1 MATYDLI
8 IRNGNLVMFD
18 SIVQG
23 DIAIKEGKIKEVTIG
38 KNIDALATR
47 EINAEGQRHPPRIN

>member
-1 MATYDLI
+1 MATYDLL

-38 KNIDALATR
+38 KILML
-47 EINAEGQRHPPRIN
+47 